1 MKKAFFVIGMI
12 GSVIVTFNSCAVG
25 SFKTLNACWDF
36 NNSVSS
42 NKYLNAIIGFILI
55 PFEVTI
61 GGFCDVVIFN
71 SVEFWTGSNPLAATK
86 IVHGN
91 DGTDYA
97 ISPMKGG
104 GYMIKNLATNAKM
117 ELQFEAST
125 RTWTA
130 VTENVSV
137 KLFSLVDDSHAIVY
151 LPTGESMEVA
161 LTEEGIMAY
170 KEASSSTS
178 LITD

>member
-12 GSVIVTFNSCAVG
+12 GSVIVMFNSCAVG

-86 IVHGN
+86 IIYYKPRM
-91 DGTDYA
+91 D
-97 ISPMKGG
+97 
-104 GYMIKNLATNAKM
+104 TNAH
-117 ELQFEAST
+117 EF
-125 RTWTA
+125 
-130 VTENVSV
+130 
-137 KLFSLVDDSHAIVY
+137 
-151 LPTGESMEVA
+151 
-161 LTEEGIMAY
+161 LTTKHTKHTKVPRRY
-170 KEASSSTS
+170 F
-178 LITD
+178 